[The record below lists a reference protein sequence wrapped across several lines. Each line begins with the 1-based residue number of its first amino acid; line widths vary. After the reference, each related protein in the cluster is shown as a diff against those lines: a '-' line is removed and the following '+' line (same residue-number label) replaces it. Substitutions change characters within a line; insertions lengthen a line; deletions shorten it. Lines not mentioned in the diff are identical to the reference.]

1 MEIYIIAAIA
11 ALVGLFVLTFYN
23 GAVKLRNGIEEAF
36 ATMDVFMKKRYD
48 LIPNLVE
55 TVKGYATHERETF
68 EAITAARVRTANA
81 TSTEERLSS
90 EAGLQSALKSL
101 FAVAESYPDLKAN
114 QNFLSLQA
122 DLASVEDEIA
132 SSRRYYN
139 GVVKQ
144 FNDKILVFP
153 GNLIAGMFGFLKQ
166 PMYEVAGEEERG
178 NVSVKF

>member
-1 MEIYIIAAIA
+1 MGLYIILGLAAM
-11 ALVGLFVLTFYN
+11 VGLYVLTFYN
-23 GAVKLRNGIEEAF
+23 GAIKLRNAIEEAF

-68 EAITAARVRTANA
+68 EAITAARANTANA
-81 TSTEERLSS
+81 SSTEERLQS
-90 EAGLQSALKSL
+90 EAGLQAALKSL

-114 QNFLSLQA
+114 QNFLSLQS
-122 DLASVEDEIA
+122 DLAMVEDEIA

-144 FNDKILVFP
+144 FNNKILVFP
-153 GNLIAGMFGFLKQ
+153 GNMLAGTFGFSKQ
-166 PMYEVAGEEERG
+166 PMFEVAGEEERKT
-178 NVSVKF
+178 VSVKF